1 MFLGGTRVI
10 LLCLEL
16 GFVWLV
22 YFAYGV
28 VSAHE
33 MPVWMTTTLVIFVD
47 RAASSITSIAETQ
60 RQQDTPFAPLMRF
73 SRRVALCGALTADPL
88 RCFEPRAHCVKAE
101 SKATPR
107 VHAFRSADV
116 SM

>member
-1 MFLGGTRVI
+1 MFLGGTRII

-22 YFAYGV
+22 YFAYGI
-28 VSAHE
+28 VSTHD

-60 RQQDTPFAPLMRF
+60 RQQDTPFAPAMRF
-73 SRRVALCGALTADPL
+73 LRRVVLCGALTVDPL
-88 RCFEPRAHCVKAE
+88 RGFQCRA
-101 SKATPR
+101 
-107 VHAFRSADV
+107 V
-116 SM
+116 SGVTLQRGV